1 MTESSAPAPASGHIG
16 VASTVS
22 AILLCVAGTSMYL
35 ILPLFVGVAADHL
48 GLSDRQVGL
57 LASSEIA
64 GIGLA
69 SLLAVTW
76 QHRVSWRLA
85 AGASLA
91 FIIAGDLLSIG
102 ATSSG
107 SLLALRFLTGL
118 LGEGPA
124 YALGLACLGE
134 TRQPNRAFLQLT
146 ASQVAYAT
154 TALWG
159 LPYVVAVWGF
169 AGMLSVF
176 AMIAGLAAVWVFWLP
191 AKSHKATSAPRLARM
206 TGSRRALVALGF
218 HLVFFAGVSSI
229 WTYVERMGNAF
240 GLAPED
246 VGMALAVS
254 TAISFAGLL
263 LASGAGARLGRRL
276 PFACAGIGLGAAAAF
291 LAAPLGLW
299 GYVAATALFSVAW
312 NIGVAFQLG
321 LATQLD
327 TQGRLLILAPA
338 FQAGGS
344 TLGPALAAALL
355 SGQGYQP
362 VNWLGGLCCV
372 TSFAVFFILAGR
384 TDALSPTADPRRGR
398 GASTE
403 AALGRRPIR

>member
-1 MTESSAPAPASGHIG
+1 MTESSAPAPAPASGHIG

-48 GLSDRQVGL
+48 ELSDRQVGL

-91 FIIAGDLLSIG
+91 FITAGDLLSIG

-107 SLLALRFLTGL
+107 SLIALRFLTGL

-134 TRQPNRAFLQLT
+134 TREPNRTFLQLT

-159 LPYVVAVWGF
+159 LPYVVSAWGF
-169 AGMLSVF
+169 AGMLTVF
-176 AMIAGLAAVWVFWLP
+176 VGVAGLAAAWLFWLP
-191 AKSHKATSAPRLARM
+191 SKSRKARSAPRIGGM
-206 TGSRRALVALGF
+206 PGSRPALVALAF
-218 HLVFFAGVSSI
+218 HMVFFAGVSSI
-229 WTYVERMGNAF
+229 WAYVERMGNAF
-240 GLAPED
+240 GLTPED

-254 TAISFAGLL
+254 TAISFVGLL

-276 PFACAGIGLGAAAAF
+276 PLACAGIGLGAAAAF
-291 LAAPLGLW
+291 LAAPLSLW

-321 LATQLD
+321 LATELD
-327 TQGRLLILAPA
+327 THGRLLVLAPA

-344 TLGPALAAALL
+344 TLGPALAAGLL

-372 TSFAVFFILAGR
+372 TSFAVFFVLASRPG
-384 TDALSPTADPRRGR
+384 APGPTGGPRV
-398 GASTE
+398 
-403 AALGRRPIR
+403 